1 MNLQRFGFCA
11 GLALLATS
19 LSATAQDSAERGA
32 TLARDLLLVDTH
44 IDLPYRLFDHWE
56 DATQPTAKGE
66 FDYPRA
72 VAGGLDVA
80 FMSIYTPAELEA
92 TGGNFQRANL
102 LIDMVEAL
110 VARAPGRFEI
120 VSTPADALRVR
131 KAGRI
136 ALAMGMENGS
146 PLQGDLSR
154 VQYFRDRGVSYIT
167 LAHGL
172 ANHLSDSSYDEK
184 RPNGGLSEFGRAVVA
199 EMNRVGVM
207 VDISHVSDEAFW
219 QTLELSR
226 APVIASHS
234 SARHFT
240 PGFERNMSDEMI
252 KALAARGGVIM
263 INFGSTFVTAEAN
276 AWQTAHSAARKA
288 WLAEHGY
295 VAEGPEATQFSKDY
309 TVGHPFPYSSVDDVA
324 AHILHVVRIAG
335 IDHVGLGSDFD
346 GVGDSLPDALKD
358 VSAYPNLVAALLK
371 SGMSEQDLAKVLGE
385 NLMRVWGQAVA
396 MGEGQ
401 ERQ

>member
-1 MNLQRFGFCA
+1 MKLQRLGYCA
-11 GLALLATS
+11 GLILATT

-32 TLARDLLLVDTH
+32 QLARELLLVDTH
-44 IDLPYRLFDHWE
+44 IDVPYRLFDHWE
-56 DATQPTAKGE
+56 DVTRLTAKGE

-72 VAGGLDVA
+72 RAGGLDVA
-80 FMSIYTPAELEA
+80 FMSIYTPSELEA
-92 TGGNFQRANL
+92 SGGNFQRANL

-110 VARAPGRFEI
+110 VARAPERFEI
-120 VSTPADALRVR
+120 VTNPVDALRVR
-131 KAGRI
+131 NAGRI

-154 VQYFRDRGVSYIT
+154 VQFFRDRGVSYIT

-172 ANHLSDSSYDEK
+172 ANHLSDSSYDEN
-184 RPNGGLSEFGRAVVA
+184 RPNAGLSEFGRAVVA
-199 EMNRVGVM
+199 EMNRVGMM
-207 VDISHVSDEAFW
+207 VDVSHLSDQAFW
-219 QTLELSR
+219 QVLELSR
-226 APVIASHS
+226 VPVIASHS

-263 INFGSTFVTAEAN
+263 INFGSSFVTAKAN

-295 VAEGPEATQFSKDY
+295 AAEGPEATQFTKDY
-309 TVGHPFPYSSVDDVA
+309 LVEHPFPYSRVDDVA

-358 VSAYPNLVAALLK
+358 VSAYPNLVAVLLEG
-371 SGMSEQDLAKVLGE
+371 GMSEQDIAKVLGK
-385 NLMRVWGQAVA
+385 NLMRVWGQVVA
-396 MGEGQ
+396 AGEGQ
-401 ERQ
+401 ERDS